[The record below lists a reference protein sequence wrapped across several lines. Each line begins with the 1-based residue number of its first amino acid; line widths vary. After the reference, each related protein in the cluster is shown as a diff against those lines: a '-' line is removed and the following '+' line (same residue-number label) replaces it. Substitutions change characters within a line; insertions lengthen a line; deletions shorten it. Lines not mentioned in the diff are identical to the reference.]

1 MIKNTKIKKKKKAQK
16 EKKKKKKKY
25 YISMIKNTKIKKK
38 KKRNLKMT
46 ASMKVKA
53 GVRLLTAEARVGEL
67 YSIPIYSDNR
77 ARNLP
82 SVPT

>member
-1 MIKNTKIKKKKKAQK
+1 MIKNTEIKLVKKKKKRRRRRRRLR
-16 EKKKKKKKY
+16 
-25 YISMIKNTKIKKK
+25 

-46 ASMKVKA
+46 VSMKVKA

-82 SVPT
+82 SGPT